1 MATRGSATRKP
12 AKSGS
17 AALDRVGG
25 SLDAAQ
31 DALKDLRRELSKGGR
46 DVLKDLEVLVRDA
59 RKNLRGTTRTL
70 VKDLEEVQKAAAG
83 KRPRSTA
90 TRAPAKRTTA
100 SKSTGTRASSA
111 RKTSGPRTRSTRKT

>member
-70 VKDLEEVQKAAAG
+70 VKDLDEVQKAAAG
-83 KRPRSTA
+83 KRTTA
-90 TRAPAKRTTA
+90 ARRAPAKRATATKRTGTA
-100 SKSTGTRASSA
+100 STRRASGQTTRAA
-111 RKTSGPRTRSTRKT
+111 RKT

>member
-1 MATRGSATRKP
+1 MATRGSATRQP
-12 AKSGS
+12 AKSGG
-17 AALDRVGG
+17 AALDRLGG

-70 VKDLEEVQKAAAG
+70 VKDLDEVQKAAAG
-83 KRPRSTA
+83 KRPRAAAT
-90 TRAPAKRTTA
+90 TRAPAKRTTTA
-100 SKSTGTRASSA
+100 KSTSTSSA
-111 RKTSGPRTRSTRKT
+111 RKTTGQRTRAARKT

>member
-1 MATRGSATRKP
+1 MATKGSATRSQ
-12 AKSGS
+12 AKGGS
-17 AALDRVGG
+17 AALDRLGG

-70 VKDLEEVQKAAAG
+70 VKDLDEVQKAAAG
-83 KRPRSTA
+83 KRTTA
-90 TRAPAKRTTA
+90 AKRTPAKRTGTA
-100 SKSTGTRASSA
+100 STRRPSGQTTRAA
-111 RKTSGPRTRSTRKT
+111 RKT